1 MGNLFNIMVL
11 NGGIADK
18 IGKIIGGYVGPVFLV
33 IVAGVSIMFV
43 KEREFRKLAAFLGI
57 AAIVGV
63 LIYKGNDLF
72 GGGGSITQ
80 IVGNTIG
87 TDKGK
92 NLDVGDITIDKTGG
106 LGDMQKDIIKGWIG
120 PVFILIVAVVAILF
134 VKEREFRKLAAF
146 LGIAA
151 IVGIIIFAGDQLFG
165 DKGKISG
172 TINST
177 LNGAKTGGN

>member
-57 AAIVGV
+57 AAIVG
-63 LIYKGNDLF
+63 
-72 GGGGSITQ
+72 
-80 IVGNTIG
+80 
-87 TDKGK
+87 
-92 NLDVGDITIDKTGG
+92 
-106 LGDMQKDIIKGWIG
+106 
-120 PVFILIVAVVAILF
+120 
-134 VKEREFRKLAAF
+134 
-146 LGIAA
+146 
-151 IVGIIIFAGDQLFG
+151 IIIFAGDQLFG